1 MRGHKG
7 DIDPGRG
14 TTLEVVSGL
23 TIEGEAFALDGKH
36 IIDCTLVNC
45 VLEYSG
51 GEVVLERTQLRGCRH
66 VFYGQAR
73 LTLHYL
79 QGVGLMPHVPS
90 EWGEFSD
97 SVH

>member
-1 MRGHKG
+1 M
-7 DIDPGRG
+7 
-14 TTLEVVSGL
+14 EVVSGL
-23 TIEGEAFALDGKH
+23 TIRDEAFALDGKH

-79 QGVGLMPHVPS
+79 QGVGLMPFAPS

-97 SVH
+97 VVH